1 MSVGWNLYDS
11 TTFVLTNIIFL
22 YIQQNDCTPQN
33 VAHRQNTQSHVQ
45 FIIYFLFLSEQNIA
59 DIAS

>member
-11 TTFVLTNIIFL
+11 TTFFFTEYIFPFF
-22 YIQQNDCTPQN
+22 QQNDCTPQN
-33 VAHRQNTQSHVQ
+33 VAHCQNTQSHVQ